1 MQKRSCNV
9 VVLAAGLGQR
19 FSTHGIAIP
28 KPLIHFRGRSLLDR
42 TLDVARDIIV
52 AQNGRGRIVVVATE
66 PVAQVAWRGLVAP
79 SARRAKVTDHKVVP
93 VSVTQRGPVGSAL
106 LAMAHL
112 PPDEQV
118 MFMDCD
124 NYFPSEARSWVETF
138 PAEANFIV
146 VGDVPRGLKP
156 EEFCN
161 VVVSEDGERALVIGE
176 KVNLGTGTVGVGVY
190 GFSSATHFARC
201 AWRLFADRDLN
212 DAPMSKALTSED
224 LGGAP
229 VFVVEAEAWAPI
241 GTPQQMEAAELYG
254 PQGPTTNE

>member
-19 FSTHGIAIP
+19 FSTHGIAVP

-42 TLDVARDIIV
+42 TLDVARDILA
-52 AQNGRGRIVVVATE
+52 AQEWGGRIVVVATE
-66 PVAQVAWRGLVAP
+66 PVAQVAWRGLNEL
-79 SARRAKVTDHKVVP
+79 HKVVS

-118 MFMDCD
+118 VFMDCD
-124 NYFPSEARSWVETF
+124 NYFPSEARGWVETF

-161 VVVSEDGERALVIGE
+161 VVTSEDGERALAIVE
-176 KVNLGTGTVGVGVY
+176 KSDLGTGTVGVGVY
-190 GFSSATHFARC
+190 GFASAAHFAEC
-201 AWRLFADRDLN
+201 ALAVLSEGCRADV
-212 DAPMSKALTSED
+212 PMSAALVNEGLAGRSIRI
-224 LGGAP
+224 
-229 VFVVEAEAWAPI
+229 VQAEAWAPI

-254 PQGPTTNE
+254 PQSPTTNE